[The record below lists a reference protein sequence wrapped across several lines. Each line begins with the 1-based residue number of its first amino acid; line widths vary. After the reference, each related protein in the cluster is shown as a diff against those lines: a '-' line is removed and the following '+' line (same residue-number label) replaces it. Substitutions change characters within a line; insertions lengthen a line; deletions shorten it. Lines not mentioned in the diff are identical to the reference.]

1 MSSKLDIPVDDS
13 DRHISIERRL
23 KSNIPNLHKDFGE
36 SMLKPVPSLLKT
48 ISENPLK
55 SESLAIEIEH
65 LSERAAL
72 EKKIKEKRKLFI
84 STESKNKLTTDWVV
98 DDSFKLKSF
107 QKSPKTNTIPLKD
120 KVYKLVSTL
129 YMIMKFIKN
138 LRNAA
143 FVRIPNKYQLTRMNI
158 LHDITFFKDGWAKNV
173 KFPNDTKNWSKCC
186 LFNNLYLLKITGIFG
201 RFFDWISE
209 WKFQKYLVVFDPDK
223 TLRSVW
229 DALHLLVFFLYFFK
243 IPVEISFEID
253 LFSFLAKEFNQTMAN
268 CFNYFGVLFILFDI
282 IVNFN
287 TGYYR
292 KGYLIVSRRQIAVNY
307 IKSSFIYD
315 FLSFL
320 AIFFDFQQIPINANF
335 KLLFFFRISNFFRI
349 FSRIEESIH
358 INFKL
363 FNLLKLLKVVARIVL
378 LSHVFACGWHYI
390 SYQQIYQTEESW

>member
-1 MSSKLDIPVDDS
+1 MPVDDS
-13 DRHISIERRL
+13 DRHVSIERRL
-23 KSNIPNLHKDFGE
+23 KTNIPNLHKDFGE
-36 SMLKPVPSLLKT
+36 SILKPIISPLKT
-48 ISENPLK
+48 ISENPFK
-55 SESLAIEIEH
+55 SESLAIEVEP
-65 LSERAAL
+65 LSERTAL
-72 EKKIKEKRKLFI
+72 EKKIKEKRKPFV
-84 STESKNKLTTDWVV
+84 STDLKKKLTTDWVV
-98 DDSFKLKSF
+98 DDSFKLKNC
-107 QKSPKTNTIPLKD
+107 QKTPPANTIPLKD

-143 FVRIPNKYQLTRMNI
+143 FVRTPNKYQLSRMNI

-173 KFPNDTKNWSKCC
+173 KTINDTKNWSKCC
-186 LFNNLYLLKITGIFG
+186 LFNNLYLLKIIGIFG
-201 RFFDWISE
+201 RLLDWISE

-253 LFSFLAKEFNQTMAN
+253 LFSFLATEFNQTMADTI
-268 CFNYFGVLFILFDI
+268 NYFGVFFILFDI

-307 IKSSFIYD
+307 VKSSFIYD

-320 AIFFDFQQIPINANF
+320 AIFFDFQKIPINTNF
-335 KLLFFFRISNFFRI
+335 KLLFFFRLSNFFRI

-378 LSHVFACGWHYI
+378 LSHIFACGWHYI
-390 SYQQIYQTEESW
+390 SYQQISQRQESW

>member
-1 MSSKLDIPVDDS
+1 MLVDDS

-36 SMLKPVPSLLKT
+36 SIPKPVTSPLKT
-48 ISENPLK
+48 ISETPFK
-55 SESLAIEIEH
+55 SESLAMEVEP
-65 LSERAAL
+65 LSEKTVFG
-72 EKKIKEKRKLFI
+72 KKIREKRKTLA
-84 STESKNKLTTDWVV
+84 STEVKNKVSIDLVG
-98 DDSFKLKSF
+98 DDSFKLKSC
-107 QKSPKTNTIPLKD
+107 QKTPQNTTTPLKD
-120 KVYKLVSTL
+120 KVYKLVSKL

-143 FVRIPNKYQLTRMNI
+143 FVRIPNTYQLNRMNI
-158 LHDITFFKDGWAKNV
+158 LHDATFFKDGWAKTLI
-173 KFPNDTKNWSKCC
+173 DTKKWTKCC
-186 LFNNLYLLKITGIFG
+186 LLNTFNFLKILGIFG
-201 RFFDWISE
+201 RLFDWISE
-209 WKFQKYLVVFDPDK
+209 RKLQKYLVVFDPDK

-253 LFSFLAKEFNQTMAN
+253 LFSFLATEFNQTMAN
-268 CFNYFGVLFILFDI
+268 SFNYFGVLFILFDM

-307 IKSSFIYD
+307 IKSSFVYD

-320 AIFFDFQQIPINANF
+320 AIFFDFQKIPINANF
-335 KLLFFFRISNFFRI
+335 KLLFFFRVSNFFRI

-390 SYQQIYQTEESW
+390 SYQQISQSHESWYYFF